1 MIRTGFLGEGSV
13 ENVCRTDR
21 ALPSFQTGKQH
32 GLESVRKREP
42 LEACEL
48 CWPRAWGWE
57 SGNPA
62 LVHTAAAGSTA
73 VVFFPSFCGVWGLR
87 QTHHKGSLCSRSL

>member
-1 MIRTGFLGEGSV
+1 MIRIGFLGEGSV
-13 ENVCRTDR
+13 EDVGRTDR
-21 ALPSFQTGKQH
+21 ALPSFQTGKQR

-62 LVHTAAAGSTA
+62 PVHTAAVGSMA
-73 VVFFPSFCGVWGLR
+73 VVFFPSVCGV
-87 QTHHKGSLCSRSL
+87 